1 MTFWSSFL
9 DLLGTWGSLFIAP
22 LKNLNMLWII
32 IPIYLAWI
40 FTEFYQEK
48 KGTSLGNAISNGVV
62 VLWAG
67 VDWAR
72 QIVGQLVDKTL
83 LIGLDFFAKMFL
95 AILVFIYG
103 ILIIVEGAKGKRITR
118 FIGRIREVTYV
129 VLMLT
134 PIFYGTVQFSFKV
147 LFAIILFFPLF
158 YGIVEVIDRITP
170 TPKTYEEE
178 KEFEKEEEEKER
190 EKELKL

>member
-1 MTFWSSFL
+1 MTLWSSFF

-22 LKNLNMLWII
+22 LKDLNMLWII
-32 IPIYLAWI
+32 IPVYLAWI

-67 VDWAR
+67 IDWAR
-72 QIVGQLVDKTL
+72 QIVSQLAQKTL
-83 LIGLDFFAKMFL
+83 LVSVDFFAKMFL

-103 ILIIVEGAKGKRITR
+103 IMIIVEGTKGKKITM

-134 PIFYGTVQFSFKV
+134 PIFYGVVQFSFKV
-147 LFAIILFFPLF
+147 MFAIILFFPLF
-158 YGIVEVIDRITP
+158 YGIVEIIDRVTP

-178 KEFEKEEEEKER
+178 KEFEKEREEKQK
-190 EKELKL
+190 EKGLKL